1 MRPESQDE
9 AFDEYA
15 DWVRRIDGRH
25 APAHFA
31 TGVLCALT
39 TLDFRGLWLLAAN
52 EPSIFRS
59 HVCRFNG
66 QAPSSLFVGH
76 KVLEYHN
83 MDIDPSHIRNF
94 SIIAHIDHGKSTLS
108 DRILEQTG
116 TVAERDMQAQLLDT
130 MDIERERGITIKSQ
144 AVRVMY
150 EADDGELYQFNL
162 IDTPGHVDFT
172 YEVSRSLAA
181 CDGAVLVVD
190 ATQGV
195 EAQTVANAMLA
206 MNSNL
211 EIIPLINKID
221 LPAAEPE
228 RVRGEIEDG
237 LAIPADDAILASG
250 KTGEGVHDLLEAV
263 VYNIPAP
270 NGDAS
275 APLRALI
282 FDSYFDAYRGVVA
295 LVRVIDGSIKQG
307 DRIKMMATG
316 THTLAEEVG
325 ARTPSEVAMPELS
338 TGEVGYLVTGLK
350 DVSQVK
356 VGDTLTLA
364 EGGSDEPLPGYREAK
379 PMVFTG
385 LYPIDG
391 DQYEPL
397 KEALEKLSLNDPA
410 LEWEP
415 ETSHALG
422 FGFRVGFLGLLHMEV
437 IKERLEREF
446 GLDLL
451 ATAPSVEYHV
461 VMRNGEE
468 ITVHSPQEMPE
479 PGTYDHIEEPYL
491 KAKILIPPDYVG
503 AVMDLAVDRRG
514 TFVTMN
520 YLSQTTV
527 EMLWEIPLS
536 ELILDFFDKLKSNT
550 KGYAS
555 LDYEFMGYKRSDL
568 VKLDILLAGKPVD
581 ALSFIIHKDKA
592 YSRGDV
598 LARKLK
604 EIIPRQM
611 FEVPIQA
618 AVGSRVLARQTVK
631 AKRKD
636 VLAKCYGGDIT
647 RKRKLLEKQ
656 KEGKKRM
663 KALGN
668 VEVPQ
673 EAFMAILKVDD

>member
-1 MRPESQDE
+1 MS
-9 AFDEYA
+9 
-15 DWVRRIDGRH
+15 
-25 APAHFA
+25 
-31 TGVLCALT
+31 T
-39 TLDFRGLWLLAAN
+39 
-52 EPSIFRS
+52 
-59 HVCRFNG
+59 
-66 QAPSSLFVGH
+66 
-76 KVLEYHN
+76 
-83 MDIDPSHIRNF
+83 DPQYIRNF

-108 DRILEQTG
+108 DRILELTG
-116 TVAERDMQAQLLDT
+116 TVAARDMQEQLLDS

-144 AVRVMY
+144 AVRVNY
-150 EADDGELYQFNL
+150 TADDGQTYQFNL

-195 EAQTVANAMLA
+195 EAQTVANAMMA
-206 MNSNL
+206 MNANL

-228 RVRGEIEDG
+228 RVKEEIEEG

-250 KTGEGVHDLLEAV
+250 KTGEGVHELLESV

-270 NGDAS
+270 VGDAD

-295 LVRVIDGSIKQG
+295 LVRVVDGSMKKG
-307 DRIKMMATG
+307 DRILMMATG
-316 THTLAEEVG
+316 TEALVEEVG
-325 ARTPSEVAMPELS
+325 ARRPAETPMPELS
-338 TGEVGYLVTGLK
+338 VGEVGYLVTGLK
-350 DVSQVK
+350 DVSHVK
-356 VGDTLTLA
+356 VGDTITLA
-364 EGGSDEPLPGYREAK
+364 QGGVTEPLPGYRDAK

-385 LYPIDG
+385 LFPIDG

-410 LEWEP
+410 LVWDP

-461 VMRNGEE
+461 FKKSGEM
-468 ITVHSPQEMPE
+468 VSLHSPQEMPD
-479 PGTYDHIEEPYL
+479 PGEIDHVEEPYL
-491 KAKILIPPDYVG
+491 TAKVLIPPDYVG
-503 AVMDLAVDRRG
+503 AVMDLTVARRG

-520 YLSQTTV
+520 YLSPTTV

-555 LDYEFMGYKRSDL
+555 LDYDFLGYKPSDL
-568 VKLDILLAGKPVD
+568 VKLDILLSGKPID
-581 ALSFIIHKDKA
+581 ALSFIVHRDKA
-592 YSRGDV
+592 YDRGRV
-598 LARKLK
+598 LCEKLK
-604 EIIPRQM
+604 EIIPRQL

-618 AVGSRVLARQTVK
+618 AIGGRVLARQTVK

-636 VLAKCYGGDIT
+636 VLAKCYGGDIS

-656 KEGKKRM
+656 KAGKKRM
-663 KALGN
+663 KAIGS